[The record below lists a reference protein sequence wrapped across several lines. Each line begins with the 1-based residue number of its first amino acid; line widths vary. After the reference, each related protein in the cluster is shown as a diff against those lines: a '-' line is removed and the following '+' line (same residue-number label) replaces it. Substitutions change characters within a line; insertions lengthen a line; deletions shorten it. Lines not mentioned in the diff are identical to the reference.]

1 MLLLPIAQMDADIH
15 SLPTA
20 QMDADIHSTNERPA
34 LRKALSL
41 VLEYSE
47 GVDTVPA
54 LMEGPL

>member
-1 MLLLPIAQMDADIH
+1 MLLLPI
-15 SLPTA
+15 A

>member
-15 SLPTA
+15 SLPVA
-20 QMDADIHSTNERPA
+20 QMDPFIHLTNERPA
-34 LRKALSL
+34 LHKALSL

-47 GVDTVPA
+47 GADTVHA